1 MNHIFYTCIMDKKKK
16 VFTEQA
22 NATIIILPLLRQCLM
37 YALMITSSQLK
48 LLVHALFYV
57 LPIWRK
63 ETLRVL
69 TNYLIITLPKHYVKT
84 LQNTPS

>member
-1 MNHIFYTCIMDKKKK
+1 MDKKRRA
-16 VFTEQA
+16 VTEQA
-22 NATIIILPLLRQCLM
+22 NATSLTYLPLVRQCLV

-63 ETLRVL
+63 EVLRVL
-69 TNYLIITLPKHYVKT
+69 TNYYNSSKT
-84 LQNTPS
+84 LC